1 LVSARPPPLFS
12 SPAAAHLLPPSLAQ
26 SAIATL
32 VRFLYYRT
40 CPIRPSLAD
49 RWAHPVSEPGV
60 VIRTCP
66 FCKTCLIQPLR
77 PQAIARTLSPFGLSS
92 LGVFAKRHLFFEF
105 AQSGNDA
112 FSISRYCHVGPAR
125 QFHPSP
131 RAGRP
136 QSRRHLW
143 SILDHQNLTHN
154 LATMSSPISPLP
166 PSIPALTR
174 KINPLESASIAI
186 NAIAITT
193 ALEPLPRPYK
203 RSLTFPV
210 HSTPL
215 H

>member
-1 LVSARPPPLFS
+1 VSPGSSSELVC
-12 SPAAAHLLPPSLAQ
+12 
-26 SAIATL
+26 
-32 VRFLYYRT
+32 FLYLSILQT
-40 CPIRPSLAD
+40 CPIRP
-49 RWAHPVSEPGV
+49 
-60 VIRTCP
+60 
-66 FCKTCLIQPLR
+66 LR
-77 PQAIARTLSPFGLSS
+77 PQAVTRTLGPLCLSS
-92 LGVFAKRHLFFEF
+92 LGVFAKRRLFFEY

-112 FSISRYCHVGPAR
+112 FSISHHCHVGPTH

-131 RAGRP
+131 RTGRP

-174 KINPLESASIAI
+174 EINPLESASIAI

-203 RSLTFPV
+203 RSLTSPV